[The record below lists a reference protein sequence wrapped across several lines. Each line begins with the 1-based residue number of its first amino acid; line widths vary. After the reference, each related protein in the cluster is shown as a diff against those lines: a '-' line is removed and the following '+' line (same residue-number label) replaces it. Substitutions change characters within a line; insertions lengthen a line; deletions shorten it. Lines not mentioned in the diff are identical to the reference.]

1 MKQIFVF
8 DDSRVTD
15 RDYHILALSEDGQ
28 GIALIKFDDWTLPHV
43 RFAMCV
49 DENSDVS
56 GALIGTVSDT
66 RAEVYAAYN
75 IFFGSGNWRAVWVNE
90 PKQDPMCLD
99 AMRSMHAKLTAEIE
113 KRNTELV
120 ETLFG
125 ALGETH
131 EQPAHATH

>member
-1 MKQIFVF
+1 VKTIFVF

-15 RDYHILALSEDGQ
+15 RDYNILALSEDGD

-49 DENSDVS
+49 DEDSPAS
-56 GALIGTVSDT
+56 GVLLDTVSDT

-75 IFFGSGNWRAVWVNE
+75 IAFGSGNWRAVWVNQ
-90 PKQDPMCLD
+90 PKQDPLCLD
-99 AMRSMHAKLTAEIE
+99 AMRAMHARLTEEIE
-113 KRNTELV
+113 KRSAELV

-125 ALGETH
+125 ALGEAKEH
-131 EQPAHATH
+131 PAHVTH